1 MSLEA
6 MTKGRP
12 KHRCLCAYLCAM
24 QRRYTAAQYSCVTAL
39 QCRRRK
45 VAGEVFPL
53 GEEHK
58 YLIRELVGFRVR
70 MCVVHAGDEGLERKV
85 NGSGQSQ
92 LFFSLASARSACD
105 DR

>member
-53 GEEHK
+53 GEKHK

-85 NGSGQSQ
+85 NGSRPVAVV
-92 LFFSLASARSACD
+92 FFIS
-105 DR
+105 